1 MILGTG
7 IDIVDNERIK
17 NWLDDDLILKRYFS
31 PEEIAYVRSKKKSAA
46 ASLAARFAAKEAF
59 GKALGTGLHGI
70 SLKDIEVIPDKNG
83 KPELKLRATAL
94 KAFEKSGGGKVFL
107 SLSHDSVFS
116 IAQVIIEEA
125 PLG

>member
-17 NWLDDDLILKRYFS
+17 KWLDDDLILERYFS
-31 PEEIAYVRSKKKSAA
+31 TDEIAYVRGRKKSAA

-70 SLKDIEVIPDKNG
+70 SLKDIEVISDING
-83 KPELKLRATAL
+83 KPDLMLRGSAL
-94 KAFEKSGGGKVFL
+94 RVFEECGGGKVFL

>member
-1 MILGTG
+1 VILGTG

-17 NWLDDDLILKRYFS
+17 KWLDDDQMLKRYFS
-31 PEEIAYVRSKKKSAA
+31 SDEIAYVRSKKKSAA

-70 SLKDIEVIPDKNG
+70 SLKDIEVIPDIHG
-83 KPELKLRATAL
+83 KPDLKLRGSAL
-94 KAFEKSGGGKVFL
+94 QAFEESGGGKVFL

>member
-7 IDIVDNERIK
+7 IDIVDNGRIEK
-17 NWLDDDLILKRYFS
+17 WLKDESLMRRYFS
-31 PEEIAYVRSKKKSAA
+31 PAEIAYVQGKKKSAA

-70 SLKDIEVIPDKNG
+70 SLRDIEVV
-83 KPELKLRATAL
+83 PEAGGRPSLHLTGSARKAL
-94 KAFEKSGGGKVFL
+94 EENGGGRVFL
-107 SLSHDSVFS
+107 SLSHDSIFS

-125 PLG
+125 S

>member
-7 IDIVDNERIK
+7 IDIVDNGRIES
-17 NWLDDDLILKRYFS
+17 WLEDNALMERYFS
-31 PEEIAYVRSKKKSAA
+31 RSEIEYVLGKKKSAA

-70 SLKDIEVIPDKNG
+70 SLRDIEVV
-83 KPELKLRATAL
+83 PEPGGRPSLHLKGSARDALDRA
-94 KAFEKSGGGKVFL
+94 GGGKVFL

-125 PLG
+125 P

>member
-7 IDIVDNERIK
+7 IDIVDNERIRK
-17 NWLDDDLILKRYFS
+17 WLDDDLILQRYFS
-31 PEEIAYVRSKKKSAA
+31 SDEIAYVRSKKQSAA

-70 SLKDIEVIPDKNG
+70 SLKDIEVVPDKNG
-83 KPELKLRATAL
+83 KPELKLTGSAL
-94 KAFEKSGGGKVFL
+94 RVFEAGGGGTVFL

-125 PLG
+125 PIG